1 MIAEERESSEGPNVA
16 SRGTVLPAGNQGDKV
31 TDFGQQPRLLQV
43 LRRSLRQRLSVSPW
57 YLPIRRLV
65 ATSGDNLAP
74 DTELVIE
81 GFPRSGNTFAEAAF
95 RKAATRPIRLAH
107 HSHAAAQVV
116 QAVKWRL
123 PCLVLIREPI
133 EAARS
138 LLMHHPETVSEES
151 CLREYSSFYET
162 IKPARAGFVL
172 ARFDTLTRNVG
183 IVIDAVNARF
193 GTSFEKLSHTP
204 AMELSIFDMVD
215 ELGRSR
221 GTTIGENEPYSP
233 RVSQESKL
241 RREGEKHFA
250 RELFKAQ
257 RFAKDVA
264 RARTIYN
271 FLTKGADI

>member
-1 MIAEERESSEGPNVA
+1 MA
-16 SRGTVLPAGNQGDKV
+16 SRGIALPAEQEDDKL
-31 TDFGQQPRLLQV
+31 TDFGQQPRLLQA
-43 LRRSLRQRLSVSPW
+43 LRRALRQRLSVSPW

-65 ATSGDNLAP
+65 ASSGDNLEP

-95 RKAATRPIRLAH
+95 RRAAGRPLKLAH

-116 QAVKWRL
+116 QAVKWKL

-138 LLMHHPETVSEES
+138 LLMHHPDTVSEES

-162 IKPARAGFVL
+162 IKPWRAGYVL
-172 ARFDTLTRNVG
+172 ARFDTITRDVG
-183 IVIDAVNARF
+183 QVIAAVNARF
-193 GTSFEKLSHTP
+193 GTSFERLAHSP

-221 GTTIGENEPYSP
+221 GTTMGETEPYSP

-257 RFAKDVA
+257 RFAKDVG

-271 FLTKGADI
+271 FLTKSADV